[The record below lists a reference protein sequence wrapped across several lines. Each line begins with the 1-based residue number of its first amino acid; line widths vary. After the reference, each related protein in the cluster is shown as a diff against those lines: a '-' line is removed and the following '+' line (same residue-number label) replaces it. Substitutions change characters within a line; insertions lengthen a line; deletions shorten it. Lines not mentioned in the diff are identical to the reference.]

1 MKRVRRYF
9 EFLKKHSTTLLF
21 VSGFLTDMFL
31 LPDVDDPLTKYIGF
45 AYIVGIGA
53 LIAFRE
59 WVISKNRADELERKL
74 FSLSSFGIAYLSGS
88 ALSFVFV
95 YALRSAALSVS
106 WPLFLILLISMIAN
120 EFFSN
125 HTYRFTLDIMV
136 LFIAVVFYIVFNMPF
151 LLKTQN
157 DTVFAL
163 SALGAMVVAFVYSLV
178 IHKISETT
186 EEEASK
192 MFALSF
198 GVPMFIAMLYFLNL
212 IPAVPL
218 SLREGMVLHNVEREE
233 GGDYRILEEKDTR
246 FLSSLRRQI
255 HTITTEDNDVFYF
268 SIIDA
273 PALITAPITHVW
285 EYYDREKRE
294 WVEVTK
300 VSFTLSG
307 GREGGYR
314 AYSHKENIKEGLW
327 RVTVKVDEE
336 RIVGRTTFTI
346 QEGKAGELI
355 ENTF

>member
-9 EFLKKHSTTLLF
+9 EFFKKHSTTFLF
-21 VSGFLTDMFL
+21 VFGFLTDMFL
-31 LPDVDDPLTKYIGF
+31 LPDIDNPVTKYIGLS
-45 AYIVGIGA
+45 YIFGIGG
-53 LIAFRE
+53 LIVFRE
-59 WVISKNRADELERKL
+59 WAISRNKADKVEEKL
-74 FSLSSFGIAYLSGS
+74 FSFSSFGIAYLSGS

-95 YALRSAALSVS
+95 YALRSAAFSVS
-106 WPLFLILLISMIAN
+106 WPLFLILIISMIAN
-120 EFFSN
+120 EFFPN

-163 SALGAMVVAFVYSLV
+163 SVLASMTIAFIYSLV

-218 SLREGMVLHNVEREE
+218 SLRDGMVLHSVKRDESGN
-233 GGDYRILEEKDTR
+233 YHILEEKDTR
-246 FLSSLRRQI
+246 FLSSLRNQV

-268 SIIDA
+268 SLIDA

-285 EYYDREKRE
+285 EYYDREKGV
-294 WVEVTK
+294 WIEVTK

-336 RIVGRTTFTI
+336 RVVGRTTFTI
-346 QEGKAGELI
+346 EEGKAGELI
-355 ENTF
+355 EKTF